1 MKKLLSYS
9 IILMTLCALVSCSND
24 DDNDGGNSGI
34 TAKKLLYF
42 GGFGGTNFIYN
53 DKGKLEKANDMTCIW
68 TDNSVECDTK
78 RDGKFTAL
86 LSGDKIL
93 RISCEYA
100 GNPSK
105 SLSIEYSGDR
115 RTKMTTYDQTQTYK
129 WDGDNITEI
138 NYSGYENIKETYT
151 YYPDKKGNETID
163 LLLMRDDILPYPFSF
178 GIEKLIY
185 AHPWLFGK
193 GNKNLIKSITT
204 QKTSGNYVEKEIVN
218 YTYEFDTNGNPIKV
232 YAQTDDNDQ
241 YARYTLLWEL

>member
-24 DDNDGGNSGI
+24 DDNDGGSSGI
-34 TAKKLLYF
+34 TSKKLLYCDSR
-42 GGFGGTNFIYN
+42 NFIYN
-53 DKGKLEKANDMTCIW
+53 DKGKLEKTDDMTCIW
-68 TDNSVECDTK
+68 TDNSVECDIK

-93 RISCEYA
+93 RISCEN
-100 GNPSK
+100 GNF
-105 SLSIEYSGDR
+105 LSIEYSGDR
-115 RTKMTTYDQTQTYK
+115 RTKITTNSGHIQTYK

-138 NYSGYENIKETYT
+138 NYSGYENRKETYT
-151 YYPDKKGNETID
+151 YYPDKKGNGTID
-163 LLLMRDDILPYPFSF
+163 LLLMTVNILPYPIYHGKS
-178 GIEKLIY
+178 LIY

-204 QKTSGNYVEKEIVN
+204 QTTSGNYVKKEIVN
-218 YTYEFDTNGNPIKV
+218 YTYDFDTNGNPIKV
-232 YAQTDDNDQ
+232 YIHTDDIDQ

>member
-24 DDNDGGNSGI
+24 DDYDGGNSGI
-34 TAKKLLYF
+34 TSKKLLYC
-42 GGFGGTNFIYN
+42 GGTNFIYN
-53 DKGKLEKANDMTCIW
+53 DKGKLEKTDDMTCIW
-68 TDNSVECDTK
+68 TDNSVEYDTG

-93 RISCEYA
+93 RISCEN
-100 GNPSK
+100 GNF
-105 SLSIEYSGDR
+105 LSIEYSGDR
-115 RTKMTTYDQTQTYK
+115 RTKMTTYPDQTQTYK

-138 NYSGYENIKETYT
+138 NYKNIKETYT
-151 YYPDKKGNETID
+151 YYPDKKGNGTID
-163 LLLMRDDILPYPFSF
+163 LLLMRDEILPYPFSI

-204 QKTSGNYVEKEIVN
+204 QTTSGNYVEKEIVN

-232 YAQTDDNDQ
+232 YAHIDDYGQ

>member
-24 DDNDGGNSGI
+24 DDNDGGSSGI
-34 TAKKLLYF
+34 TSKKLLYCY
-42 GGFGGTNFIYN
+42 GTNFIYN
-53 DKGKLEKANDMTCIW
+53 DKGKLEKTDDMTCIW
-68 TDNSVECDTK
+68 TDNSVECDIK

-93 RISCEYA
+93 RISCEN
-100 GNPSK
+100 GK
-105 SLSIEYSGDR
+105 FLSIEYSGDR

-138 NYSGYENIKETYT
+138 NYSGYGNIKETYT
-151 YYPDKKGNETID
+151 YYPDKKGNGTID
-163 LLLMRDDILPYPFSF
+163 LLLMIDDILPYPIYHGES
-178 GIEKLIY
+178 LIY

-204 QKTSGNYVEKEIVN
+204 QTTSGKKIVN
-218 YTYEFDTNGNPIKV
+218 YTYDFDTNGNPIKV
-232 YAQTDDNDQ
+232 YAHIDDNDQ
-241 YARYTLLWEL
+241 YALYTLLWEL

>member
-68 TDNSVECDTK
+68 TDNSVECDTE

-86 LSGDKIL
+86 LSGDRIL
-93 RISCEYA
+93 RISCKY
-100 GNPSK
+100 GSSSPSK

-115 RTKMTTYDQTQTYK
+115 RTKMTAYDQTQTYK

-138 NYSGYENIKETYT
+138 NYSGYENIKT
-151 YYPDKKGNETID
+151 
-163 LLLMRDDILPYPFSF
+163 
-178 GIEKLIY
+178 
-185 AHPWLFGK
+185 
-193 GNKNLIKSITT
+193 
-204 QKTSGNYVEKEIVN
+204 
-218 YTYEFDTNGNPIKV
+218 
-232 YAQTDDNDQ
+232 
-241 YARYTLLWEL
+241 